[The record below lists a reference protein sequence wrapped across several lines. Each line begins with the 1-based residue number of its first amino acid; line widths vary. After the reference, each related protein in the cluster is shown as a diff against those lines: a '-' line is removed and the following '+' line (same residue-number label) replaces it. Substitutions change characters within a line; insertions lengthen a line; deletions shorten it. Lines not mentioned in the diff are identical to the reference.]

1 MSKLTFPPFNS
12 VFIVIL
18 LAPFLI
24 MFGLGVTKINPHD
37 WLARPSAPFSE
48 LDWGLFITTI
58 VWNTGGFDNM
68 SQVAGEL
75 KNPNKA
81 YPRAM
86 MIVLVAMIATYILP
100 ILVGV
105 SIATDYSKWTE
116 GYFPDVAYMVRPLF
130 VPLIIAN
137 PRCRSVVNGSK
148 F

>member
-1 MSKLTFPPFNS
+1 
-12 VFIVIL
+12 
-18 LAPFLI
+18 

-37 WLARPSAPFSE
+37 WLARPSVPFSE

-86 MIVLVAMIATYILP
+86 MIVLFAMIATYILP

-105 SIATDYSKWTE
+105 SIATDYSQWTE
-116 GYFPDVAYMVRPLF
+116 GYFPDVAYIVR
-130 VPLIIAN
+130 LIVFHGSVHEKFLTMS
-137 PRCRSVVNGSK
+137 RSAVNGSK

>member
-1 MSKLTFPPFNS
+1 MSQKNLFGRLTGPDLTRFIFR

-37 WLARPSAPFSE
+37 WLARPSVPFSE

-86 MIVLVAMIATYILP
+86 MIVLFAMIATYILP

-105 SIATDYSKWTE
+105 SIATDYSQWTE
-116 GYFPDVAYMVRPLF
+116 GYFPDVAYMVRF
-130 VPLIIAN
+130 V
-137 PRCRSVVNGSK
+137 
-148 F
+148 